1 MDTPEPRHA
10 EETLDPQDW
19 QALRQL
25 GHRMLDDMFDYLQT
39 ARQRPVWQPIP
50 ANVKSGL
57 KKPLPFEPQPLET
70 IYQDFLENILPY
82 QLGNTH
88 PRFWGWVIGTGSASG
103 MLAEMLAAAM
113 NPNAAG
119 GDQIS
124 NYVEVQV
131 IDWCKEMLGYHQG
144 ASGILVSGASMA
156 NLVGLAVA
164 RNTQASFD
172 MRKHGLQSVPKQ
184 MVLYASTETHSCIK
198 KAVQLMG
205 LGDEALRLIPVDTE
219 YKIDLPALR
228 ATLAAD
234 QSAGLQPFCV
244 VGNAGTV
251 NTGAIDDLDSLAELC
266 QQEGLW
272 FHVDGAFGSL
282 AALSPSLRP
291 RLKGLERADSL
302 ALDLH
307 KWMYMPYDIACALVR
322 DPQAHHQTFAE
333 KPDYLAR
340 AERGMAAGEVWFSDL
355 GVQLS
360 RSFRA
365 LKAWVL
371 IQEHGIHKY
380 ARLIEQNVAQAGN
393 LAGLIKVTPQLEI
406 LAPAPL
412 NIVCFRFNPG
422 GMDQL
427 TLNELN
433 QELLILLHES
443 GIAAPSYTTLIGR
456 YAIRVAITNH
466 RSRSEDF
473 DALVRE
479 VVRIGQSLLT
489 KYQNQAQRTISISI

>member
-1 MDTPEPRHA
+1 MDTPEPRWA

-25 GHRMLDDMFDYLQT
+25 GHRMLDDMFDYLQNR
-39 ARQRPVWQPIP
+39 RQQPVWQPIP
-50 ANVKSGL
+50 ASVKSDL
-57 KKPLPFEPQPLET
+57 KKPLPTEPRPLDS

-103 MLAEMLAAAM
+103 MLAEMLASAM

-131 IDWCKEMLGYHQG
+131 IDWCKEMLGYPME

-164 RNTQASFD
+164 RNTKAGFD
-172 MRKHGLQSVPKQ
+172 LRKNGLQSIPNPL
-184 MVLYASTETHSCIK
+184 VLYASTETHSCIK

-205 LGDEALRLIPVDTE
+205 LGDEALRMIPVNAE
-219 YKIDLPALR
+219 YQIDLSALGK
-228 ATLAAD
+228 AITAD
-234 QSAGLQPFCV
+234 REAGLQPFCI

-251 NTGAIDDLDSLAELC
+251 NTGAIDDLHSLADIC
-266 QQEGLW
+266 QKEDLW

-291 RLKGLERADSL
+291 RLKGMERADSL

-322 DPQAHHQTFAE
+322 DPQAHHRTFAE

-380 ARLIEQNVAQAGN
+380 ARLIEQNVTQASYLVGLVEKN
-393 LAGLIKVTPQLEI
+393 LHLEI

-412 NIVCFRFNPG
+412 NIVCFRYNPG
-422 GMDQL
+422 DMDKP

-433 QELLILLHES
+433 RELLIHLHES
-443 GIAAPSYTTLIGR
+443 GIAAPSYTTLNGT

-466 RSRSEDF
+466 RSRKEDF
-473 DALVRE
+473 VILVKE
-479 VVRIGQSLLT
+479 VVRIGQALLA
-489 KYQNQAQRTISISI
+489 KYQNVIG

>member
-1 MDTPEPRHA
+1 MQTSNLKRE

-25 GHRMLDDMFDYLQT
+25 GHRMLDDMFDHLQNI
-39 ARQRPVWQPIP
+39 RQRPVWQPIP
-50 ANVKSGL
+50 ARVKSDL
-57 KKPLPFEPQPLET
+57 KKPLPLDPRPLES
-70 IYQDFLENILPY
+70 IYQDFLENIMPY

-88 PRFWGWVIGTGSASG
+88 PRFWGWVIGTGSATG
-103 MLAEMLAAAM
+103 MLAEMLASAM
-113 NPNAAG
+113 NPNVAG
-119 GDQIS
+119 GDQIA

-131 IDWCKEMLGYHQG
+131 IDWCKEMFGFPVD

-164 RNTQASFD
+164 RNAKAGFD
-172 MRKHGLQSVPKQ
+172 MRKRGLQLIDHR
-184 MVLYASTETHSCIK
+184 MVLYASAETHSCIK

-205 LGDEALRLIPVDTE
+205 LGDEALRLIPVNME
-219 YKIDLPALR
+219 YQIDLTALR
-228 ATLAAD
+228 EAITAD
-234 QSAGLQPFCV
+234 KNAGLQPFCV

-251 NTGAIDDLDSLAELC
+251 NTGAIDDLNSLADLC
-266 QQEGLW
+266 RQEGLW

-282 AALSPSLRP
+282 AVLSPSLQPKLR
-291 RLKGLERADSL
+291 GLERADSL

-307 KWMYMPYDIACALVR
+307 KWMYMPYDIACALIR
-322 DPQAHHQTFAE
+322 DSQAHYRTFAE

-340 AERGMAAGEVWFSDL
+340 AERGMAAGEVWFGDL

-365 LKAWVL
+365 LKAWML
-371 IQEHGIHKY
+371 IQEHGIRKY
-380 ARLIEQNVAQAGN
+380 GRLIEQNVAQASYLVG
-393 LAGLIKVTPQLEI
+393 AVEKTPQLEM

-412 NIVCFRFNPG
+412 NIVCFRYNPG
-422 GMDQL
+422 GMDQS

-443 GIAAPSYTTLIGR
+443 GQAAPSYTTLQGR
-456 YAIRVAITNH
+456 YAIRVAISNH
-466 RSRSEDF
+466 RSKREDF
-473 DALVRE
+473 EEMVAE
-479 VVRIGQSLLT
+479 VVRIGDVLRE
-489 KYQNQAQRTISISI
+489 KYLSRGN